1 LAVLE
6 KLDTTIEKLFE
17 EGKIKTKWNELEIHG
32 IREIVNLLW
41 QDEIEYGTIGQA
53 YEIKNRTIYQTF
65 YSGIPYKNGDQ
76 YETFVRAYIDT
87 DNNIIFMSSKGELF
101 MYETDDEDGAD
112 LKHFS
117 RSE

>member
-1 LAVLE
+1 MLK

-41 QDEIEYGTIGQA
+41 QDKIEYGSIGQA

-65 YSGIPYKNGDQ
+65 YSGIPYKDGDQ
-76 YETFVRAYIDT
+76 YVTYVRAYIDT
-87 DNNIIFMSSKGELF
+87 DNNIIFMTSKDELF
-101 MYETDDEDGAD
+101 MYETDYEDGTD

-117 RSE
+117 MSE